1 MHLSCRG
8 VWKIENQNVEL
19 PVGKAGLN
27 CESPLYFET
36 EYQIFLFKKEL
47 KNCFYCGIKCIRPVH
62 LTAQEIEKAPK
73 FKGILITLQK
83 SFVKFIIFNSISK
96 L

>member
-1 MHLSCRG
+1 M
-8 VWKIENQNVEL
+8 KIENKKVDP

-47 KNCFYCGIKCIRPVH
+47 KKLFLLWHKMYPPSSFACARNRKSARIQGNFNHFTKESY
-62 LTAQEIEKAPK
+62 EIHN
-73 FKGILITLQK
+73 I
-83 SFVKFIIFNSISK
+83 
-96 L
+96 